1 MLKRTMLASLVAP
14 VFVLLL
20 GCRSHEDSSEL
31 TASGVGWD
39 AAGRGQIEGSII
51 FALSAVQY
59 GGVEIEGGRVKRDNF
74 HDNRLL
80 RIDEVPE
87 MEVEFVSSGEP
98 PMGLGEPGTPPLAPA
113 VLNAIYDASGIRVR
127 KIPVLKEDLVD
138 KKTDVA

>member
-1 MLKRTMLASLVAP
+1 MDDRAANG
-14 VFVLLL
+14 FVVDRV
-20 GCRSHEDSSEL
+20 RSMVHCG
-31 TASGVGWD
+31 TVVNPHF
-39 AAGRGQIEGSII
+39 GRGQIEGSII

-87 MEVEFVSSGEP
+87 MEVEFVSSSEP

-127 KIPVLKEDLVD
+127 KIPVLKKDLVD
-138 KKTDVA
+138 KSDIA